1 VTLTPSPEMPPGAAS
16 DLVGHADWSWPT
28 PWIQAPS
35 PAPDTRRAVA
45 DSGRFHHARTAG
57 PTALVRLYVEHGQSP
72 WLDGLDRRLLSDG
85 TLARMVGD
93 GIRGVSAGPTGFAAA
108 LEDGPDYDEQLSWL
122 ISTGCSVEEA
132 YRELVATDV
141 QAACAVLRPVHL
153 TSQGGDGFVSVEI
166 APSMATR
173 ARGAVAAA
181 QRLYQRI
188 DRPNLLVAVPA
199 TAPGTAAVRTL
210 VAAGR
215 SVNVTSIFS
224 LSRYSQVIDA
234 YLSGLEAFAA
244 RGGDPSTVR
253 GTASF
258 AIHSV
263 DAEADERLATGAGP
277 RGAALCGRVALAQAR
292 LAYRLFE
299 ERFGTARWSR
309 LARLGAHPQ
318 RLLWAALAPLDR
330 SECERMYVDAL
341 VAPDTFTAL
350 PASTAAAFDGEA
362 PQSGNLLDQD
372 PREAAWVLNELNAL
386 GVDLDDVADSLEDQR
401 GEATRRYLDDV
412 MSRLHGWR
420 RNP

>member
-1 VTLTPSPEMPPGAAS
+1 VTLTPTPEMPHGPAP

-28 PWIQAPS
+28 PWIPAPS
-35 PAPDTRRAVA
+35 PAPVARPAVV
-45 DSGRFHHARTAG
+45 DSGRFHQAHTAG

-72 WLDGLDRRLLSDG
+72 WLNGLDRRLVSGG

-93 GIRGVSAGPTGFAAA
+93 GIRGVSAVPTGFAAA
-108 LEDGPDYDEQLSWL
+108 LQDGPDYDEQLSWL

-153 TSQGGDGFVSVEI
+153 MSQGGDGFVSVEI

-188 DRPNLLVAVPA
+188 DRPNVLVAVPA

-234 YLSGLEAFAA
+234 YLSGLEAFTA
-244 RGGDPSTVR
+244 RGGDPSMVR

-258 AIHSV
+258 AIHPV
-263 DAEADERLATGAGP
+263 DVATDERLTTGAGT
-277 RGAALCGRVALAQAR
+277 RGAALRGRVAIAQAR

-309 LARLGAHPQ
+309 LANLGAHPQ
-318 RLLWAALAPLDR
+318 RLLWAALAPLAR
-330 SECERMYVDAL
+330 SECDRTYVEAL

-350 PASTAAAFDGEA
+350 PSSTAAAFDEETLH
-362 PQSGNLLDQD
+362 SGTLLDQD

-386 GVDLDDVADSLEDQR
+386 GVDLNDVADALEAQR
-401 GEATRRYLDDV
+401 GETSRRYVDDV
-412 MSRLHGWR
+412 MNCLRGGR